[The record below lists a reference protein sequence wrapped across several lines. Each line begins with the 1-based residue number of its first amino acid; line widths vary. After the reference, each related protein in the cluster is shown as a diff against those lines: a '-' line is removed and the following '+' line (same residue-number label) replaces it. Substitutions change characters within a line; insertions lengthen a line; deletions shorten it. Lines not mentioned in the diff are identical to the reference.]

1 MTSIKKQN
9 HISTNTLTD
18 YFSYRE
24 MVPHL
29 SKQPEVYDRVILL
42 IRDPFDSLLAEF
54 HRKFSGEQHT
64 GFASIE
70 KFSKP
75 CTEKDQVR
83 ELWGTVYFK
92 SLF

>member
-1 MTSIKKQN
+1 
-9 HISTNTLTD
+9 
-18 YFSYRE
+18 

-29 SKQPEVYDRVILL
+29 SKQPKVYDRVTLL

-54 HRKFSGEQHT
+54 HRQFSGEQHT

-83 ELWGTVYFK
+83 ELWGTVYSKVCFEFH
-92 SLF
+92 SIAIFQNIFIFFSIRF

>member
-1 MTSIKKQN
+1 
-9 HISTNTLTD
+9 
-18 YFSYRE
+18 

-54 HRKFSGEQHT
+54 HRQFSGEQHT

-75 CTEKDQVR
+75 CTEKDKVR
-83 ELWGTVYFK
+83 ELWDTVYSKVCFEFH
-92 SLF
+92 SIAFF